1 MQSPNDDVQEC
12 GYAFGGQLVVEK
24 IELKKSIQID
34 QRSTHIKA
42 GFV

>member
-1 MQSPNDDVQEC
+1 MTFKNVGMRLEGSWLWKKVSW
-12 GYAFGGQLVVEK
+12 
-24 IELKKSIQID
+24 KKSIQID